1 MITSSRSLRPL
12 ALRLSAAALAVLWGC
27 RALPMVAAP
36 ATVMMFATEAE
47 ARAGSSGG
55 YSRPSVRTPSA
66 RAPSGSGGYRRP
78 SVGGGALSL
87 PRSSSDVEMSRR
99 GSAEALQRYR
109 DSTAPRR
116 PSTRDTPTSSRR
128 GWTPPPYAT
137 QTPGLGMGQALMMW
151 FLLDTLTRPG
161 HADFFHNRQDDPAY
175 RDWRREAEKRAESD
189 PELRAKLNALDADL
203 AQRTGQPK
211 DPNFV
216 PPDAP
221 KSGPSFPL
229 LPVALLAITLLV
241 LWRARKRLARGT
253 PGGLAGRMLREKIS
267 PTAPASPFRVGMT
280 LTLDPTPFVL
290 AQSATKV
297 RPPIGTLVSATAI
310 SRLDPF
316 DRIYLAEGFFQLHRT
331 GSAVDEC
338 RWFSPLDQFTPADQ
352 QEWAFWLDPAE
363 GMIGWPSFETKD
375 GKTYQRLWQPG
386 SQRIAPRVFTEQV
399 SDVAGTTARQVSAML
414 YAAPPGLSPPAPDS
428 VYVWVAM
435 VEAAGH
441 AWVEIH
447 AGLDVNPASLSLPL

>member
-1 MITSSRSLRPL
+1 
-12 ALRLSAAALAVLWGC
+12 
-27 RALPMVAAP
+27 MVAAP
-36 ATVMMFATEAE
+36 ATVMVIATEAE

-55 YSRPSVRTPSA
+55 YSRPSVRTPSP

-78 SVGGGALSL
+78 SVGDGLGGLGV
-87 PRSSSDVEMSRR
+87 PRSSSDMEMSRR

-116 PSTRDTPTSSRR
+116 PSTRDTPSTSRR

-161 HADFFHNRQDDPAY
+161 HADFFHNHQDDPTY

-189 PELRAKLNALDADL
+189 PELRAKLNALDTDL
-203 AQRTGQPK
+203 AQRAGQPK
-211 DPNFV
+211 DPDYV
-216 PPDAP
+216 PDDVP
-221 KSGPSFPL
+221 KAGPGLPL
-229 LPVALLAITLLV
+229 LPIALLALTLLV
-241 LWRARKRLARGT
+241 LWRARRRLAKGT
-253 PGGLAGRMLREKIS
+253 PGGLAARMLREKIS

-297 RPPIGTLVSATAI
+297 HAPNSQVGGGTLVSATAI
-310 SRLDPF
+310 SRLEPF

-331 GSAVDEC
+331 GNAVDEC
-338 RWFSPLDQFTPADQ
+338 RWFSPLDQFTPADE
-352 QEWAFWLDPAE
+352 QEWAFWLDPSE

-399 SDVAGTTARQVSAML
+399 VDVSGTTTRQVSAML
-414 YAAPPGLSPPAPDS
+414 YA
-428 VYVWVAM
+428 
-435 VEAAGH
+435 
-441 AWVEIH
+441 
-447 AGLDVNPASLSLPL
+447 PLRA